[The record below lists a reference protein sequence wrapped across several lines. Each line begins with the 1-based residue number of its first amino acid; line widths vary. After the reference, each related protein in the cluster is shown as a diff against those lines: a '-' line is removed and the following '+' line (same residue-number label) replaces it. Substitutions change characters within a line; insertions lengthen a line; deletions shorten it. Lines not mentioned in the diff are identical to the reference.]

1 MDIEFKKVIIDALTE
16 AFERKLPVTIKNSA
30 NSSLIALTASEGK
43 IVLSLSKMP
52 NLLDD
57 LIHTLTDALGVG
69 PDLVYNRMSIIKE
82 DFVIYYVVWIRDNE
96 GSKSFIEQEFAM
108 PQNHITYMSP
118 KTISL
123 IKDANITLE
132 SN

>member
-16 AFERKLPVTIKNSA
+16 AFERKLPITIKNSA
-30 NSSLIALTASEGK
+30 NSSLIALTASEDK

-52 NLLDD
+52 NILDD
-57 LIHTLTDALGVG
+57 LIHVLSDALGSG
-69 PDLVYNRMSIIKE
+69 PDLVYNRISIIKE
-82 DFVIYYVVWIRDNE
+82 DFIIYYVVWIKNSE
-96 GSKSFIEQEFAM
+96 ESKGFVEQEFAM
-108 PQNHITYMSP
+108 PQNHITFMSP

>member
-96 GSKSFIEQEFAM
+96 GSKGFVEQEFAM